1 MLEQQQLRRKDLKQL
16 LEEME
21 AQRQNQ
27 AADYWLVQYQR
38 LMDNIPE
45 SLQNAQQYLP
55 SAPSTTEDG
64 QVASAPPMDVF
75 METSCVICLDSTVM
89 SLNFKRFRIQL
100 FQILL
105 ISLLLKTS
113 VRLSFS
119 RADISAAA
127 PNVASNYINARCV
140 ALLFLNDFNFISLSL
155 VIRN

>member
-1 MLEQQQLRRKDLKQL
+1 MLCLIQNALESNRLQLAEALSQLLEQQQLRRKDLKQL

-45 SLQNAQQYLP
+45 SLQNTQQYLP
-55 SAPSTTEDG
+55 SAPSSTEDG

-89 SLNFKRFRIQL
+89 SLNFKKNPHFNL
-100 FQILL
+100 F
-105 ISLLLKTS
+105 
-113 VRLSFS
+113 
-119 RADISAAA
+119 
-127 PNVASNYINARCV
+127 
-140 ALLFLNDFNFISLSL
+140 
-155 VIRN
+155 